1 MNNSSNSKSN
11 IDWKDAIKA
20 VYQAYPIMLDR
31 KIQQIENV
39 MLDAEYNND
48 LLLWL
53 SLADKRREYKSYKQS

>member
-20 VYQAYPIMLDR
+20 VYQVYPIMLDR
-31 KIQQIENV
+31 KIQQIEND
-39 MLDAEYNND
+39 MLDAEDNDD

-53 SLADKRREYKSYKQS
+53 SLADERREYKSYKQS